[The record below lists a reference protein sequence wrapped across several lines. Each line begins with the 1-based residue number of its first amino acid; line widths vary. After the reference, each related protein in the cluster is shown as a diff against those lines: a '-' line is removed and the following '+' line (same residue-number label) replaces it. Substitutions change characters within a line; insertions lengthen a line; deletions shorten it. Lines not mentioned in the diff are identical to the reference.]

1 VNSELVNAY
10 RKDSRVV
17 SYKQPSSY
25 KVLYPVAVIIF
36 VLLMIP
42 FFRSLLIDKGVRWLY
57 IFLLSLSLSYLL
69 TPVMRLIALRF
80 NILDHPHGHKI
91 HENATP
97 LLGGAAIVIAFTA
110 SFIANMI
117 LERGIAILLCG
128 GVLVALVGFLDDWKG
143 VPASL
148 KLLVQVFVVLGL
160 VYHGIML
167 DLFPVRTTWGFWLN
181 LIFTIIWIVGI
192 TNAMNFFDGMDGL
205 ATGLSA
211 IIATFIGIVAFQT
224 HQPFMGWM
232 AIAILGGC
240 LGFFPFNF
248 RLKKPALIFLGD
260 TGSTFLGFML
270 AGLAIQGYWSD
281 SSRVVSFANPVLI
294 FWVLIF
300 DMIYITV
307 ERVLNGKVR
316 TVKEWIDYVGTDH
329 LHHRLY
335 VLLGDKWKAVVTIFL
350 LSMILGLSSIA
361 LRNARMIDSI
371 LLVGQACL
379 ITIIV
384 SVLEYVGRR
393 NNHSLEKN
401 SS

>member
-1 VNSELVNAY
+1 M
-10 RKDSRVV
+10 V
-17 SYKQPSSY
+17 SHKQPSSLRI
-25 KVLYPVAVIIF
+25 LYPVAVIIF

-97 LLGGAAIVIAFTA
+97 LLGGAAVVIAFTV

-117 LERGIAILLCG
+117 VERGIAILLCG
-128 GVLVALVGFLDDWKG
+128 GVLVAFVGFLDDWKG

-211 IIATFIGIVAFQT
+211 IMATFIGIVAFQT
-224 HQPFMGWM
+224 NQPFMGWM
-232 AIAILGGC
+232 AIAILGSC

-248 RLKKPALIFLGD
+248 RLRNPALIFLGD
-260 TGSTFLGFML
+260 AGSTFLGFML

-281 SSRVVSFANPVLI
+281 GSRVVSFVNPVLI

-300 DMIYITV
+300 DMTYITV
-307 ERVLNGKVR
+307 ERIINGKVR

-335 VLLGDKWKAVVTIFL
+335 ALLGDKWKAVVTIFL
-350 LSMILGLSSIA
+350 LSMILGVSSIA

>member
-1 VNSELVNAY
+1 M
-10 RKDSRVV
+10 V
-17 SYKQPSSY
+17 SHKQPSSLRI
-25 KVLYPVAVIIF
+25 LYPVAVIIF

-97 LLGGAAIVIAFTA
+97 LLGGAAVVIAFTV

-117 LERGIAILLCG
+117 VERGIAILLCG
-128 GVLVALVGFLDDWKG
+128 GVLVAFVGFLDDWKG

-211 IIATFIGIVAFQT
+211 IMATFIGIVAFQT
-224 HQPFMGWM
+224 NQPFMGWM
-232 AIAILGGC
+232 AIAILGSC

-248 RLKKPALIFLGD
+248 RLRNPALIFLGD
-260 TGSTFLGFML
+260 AGSTFLGFML

-281 SSRVVSFANPVLI
+281 SNRIVSFVNPVLI

-300 DMIYITV
+300 DMTYITV
-307 ERVLNGKVR
+307 ERIINGKVR

-329 LHHRLY
+329 LHHRLRA
-335 VLLGDKWKAVVTIFL
+335 LLGNKWKPVVTIFL
-350 LSMILGLSSIA
+350 FSTILGLSSIA
-361 LRNARMIDSI
+361 LRNARMIDSV
-371 LLVGQACL
+371 LLVVQASL
-379 ITIIV
+379 ISIV
-384 SVLEYVGRR
+384 FSVLEYVGRR
-393 NNHSLEKN
+393 NNNSLEKN

>member
-1 VNSELVNAY
+1 VNPEPLNAY

-17 SYKQPSSY
+17 SHKQPSSLRI
-25 KVLYPVAVIIF
+25 LYPVAVIIF

-97 LLGGAAIVIAFTA
+97 LLGGAAVVIAFTV

-117 LERGIAILLCG
+117 VERGIAILLCG
-128 GVLVALVGFLDDWKG
+128 GVLVAFVGFLDDWKG

-211 IIATFIGIVAFQT
+211 IMATFIGIVAFQT
-224 HQPFMGWM
+224 NQPFMGWM
-232 AIAILGGC
+232 AIAILGSC

-248 RLKKPALIFLGD
+248 RLRNPALIFLGD
-260 TGSTFLGFML
+260 AGSTFLGFML

-281 SSRVVSFANPVLI
+281 GSRVVSFVNPVLI

-300 DMIYITV
+300 DMTYITV
-307 ERVLNGKVR
+307 ERIINGKVR

-335 VLLGDKWKAVVTIFL
+335 ALLGDKWKAVVTIFL
-350 LSMILGLSSIA
+350 LSMILGVSSIA